1 MIAAKPRKGMA
12 RADWPL
18 AAKRY
23 AKKRGLVETVI
34 GQAKSVC
41 NMEHTRHRSEVN
53 AFVNIYCS
61 LVAYSFY
68 DRKPMAKVNI
78 SDRLIQSGEPQW
90 AIAA

>member
-12 RADWPL
+12 KAAWPL
-18 AAKRY
+18 AARRY

-41 NMEHTRHRSEVN
+41 NMEHSHHRSEIN
-53 AFVNIYCS
+53 AFVNVYAS

-68 DRKPMAKVNI
+68 DRKPMAKVDI
-78 SDRLIQSGEPQW
+78 SDRLIQSGEPYW